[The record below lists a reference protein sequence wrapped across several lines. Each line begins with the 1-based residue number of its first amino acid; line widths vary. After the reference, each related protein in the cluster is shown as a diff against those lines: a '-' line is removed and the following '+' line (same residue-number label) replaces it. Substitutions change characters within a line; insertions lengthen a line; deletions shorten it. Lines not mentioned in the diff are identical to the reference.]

1 MNDKKRKTDLLLN
14 MMLVLFILIFLVAV
28 AILVRYYVNSMHQK
42 KMNREI
48 IALRQERLQE
58 EIHEEGDNPA
68 ALGEEGVVEETAVY
82 RETAEMLSQINS
94 DYVCFLTLDEEHMY
108 PVVQRDN
115 EYYLHTNFRLEK
127 NSRGAIFLDE
137 NCTPQDQVYLLHGHH
152 MKDGTMFGCLTDYM
166 NSEYREN
173 HKTIYMDYGEGDIA
187 YEIFAVG
194 LFDLALESHFHY
206 YEIPDKGEVEDYI
219 KKLCEN
225 SMWYGQIQEKTNIQ
239 QYLEAENQS
248 VPHIVLLST
257 CEYRGQ
263 DQRLVI
269 AAVKRK

>member
-1 MNDKKRKTDLLLN
+1 MNDKKKKTDILLN
-14 MMLVLFILIFLVAV
+14 MMLVLFVLIFLTAV
-28 AILVRYYVNSMHQK
+28 AMLGRYYANGMHQK

-58 EIHEEGDNPA
+58 EVREEGDNFA
-68 ALGEEGVVEETAVY
+68 AIGEEGVVDETAPY

-127 NSRGAIFLDE
+127 NSRGSIFLDE
-137 NCTPQDQVYLLHGHH
+137 TCAPQDPVYLLHGHH

-166 NSEYREN
+166 NAEYREN

-194 LFDLALESHFHY
+194 LFDLAVESHFHY
-206 YEIPDKGEVEDYI
+206 YEIPDKGEVEDYV
-219 KKLCEN
+219 KNFCEN
-225 SMWYGQIQEKTNIQ
+225 SMWYGKIPENFNIQ
-239 QYLEAENQS
+239 QGLEAEES
-248 VPHIVLLST
+248 SIPHIVLLST
-257 CEYRGQ
+257 CEYQGQ

-269 AAVKRK
+269 AAVRIQ